1 MQNHS
6 LTPGAISRTALA
18 VTLAL
23 GMGTAGVAAANFTLQ
38 QSSRASEWTIAL
50 GNRPVM
56 VYAFDPQKNK
66 PYVKALYTTKGFNVL
81 RDSPSD
87 HLHHHGLMYGIKVNG
102 VNFWEETRG
111 CGVEKVVSW
120 TAPEFGSDSAGR
132 PQAQFSQVLHWL
144 APEDAFLPDA
154 KAPSLLIE
162 QRRLI
167 LTVDERLELV
177 ALRWDAHFQVGSR
190 SNEVALTGANYHGLG
205 ARFPEEL
212 DKLVVHLIPE
222 GKLPLEG
229 SHQDVTARA
238 WEAASFDAPDH
249 PVTFALFSAPQN
261 ARGQSRYFAMKSAFP
276 YLAATQGL
284 DKEPLVYQRGDE
296 FDLSY
301 TVVVYTGVR
310 PSEFL
315 SAQAQE
321 WVKH

>member
-1 MQNHS
+1 MQNHP
-6 LTPGAISRTALA
+6 LTNGRNWRLILAGSFALA
-18 VTLAL
+18 TGLTGVT
-23 GMGTAGVAAANFTLQ
+23 AANFSLQ
-38 QSSRASEWTIAL
+38 QSSRATEWAIDL
-50 GNRPVM
+50 GNRPVL
-56 VYAFDPQKNK
+56 VYAFNPQKNK
-66 PYVKALYTTKGFNVL
+66 PYVKALYTTKGFNIL

-120 TAPEFGSDSAGR
+120 TAPEFSNDSAGR

-144 APEDAFLPDA
+144 APEDAFLPDTN
-154 KAPSLLIE
+154 APSLLVE
-162 QRRLI
+162 QRRLT

-177 ALRWDAHFQVGSR
+177 ALRWDAHFQVGKR
-190 SNEVALTGANYHGLG
+190 TNEVVLTGANYHGLG
-205 ARFPEEL
+205 ARFPETL

-222 GKLPLEG
+222 GRLQLEG

-238 WEAASFDAPDH
+238 WEAASFDAPGN
-249 PVTFALFSAPQN
+249 PVTFALYGSPHN
-261 ARGQSRYFAMKSAFP
+261 ARGQAHYFAMKNAFP
-276 YLAATQGL
+276 YLSATQGL
-284 DKEPLVYQRGDE
+284 DKEPLVYHRGDE

-301 TVVVYTGVR
+301 TIVVYTGVR